1 MLDTATI
8 LWGLLFGSIGF
19 GYFMY
24 GKRQGHLVA
33 RFTGI
38 ALILC
43 PYIVPNNLVLVLVGL
58 GLMSVPYF
66 IKL

>member
-24 GKRQGHLVA
+24 GKRQSHLVA

-38 ALILC
+38 ALMLFV
-43 PYIVPNNLVLVLVGL
+43 YFVPNNLVLVLVGL
-58 GLMSVPYF
+58 GLMSLPYF
-66 IKL
+66 IRL

>member
-1 MLDTATI
+1 MDVLI
-8 LWGLLFGSIGF
+8 I

-24 GKRQGHLVA
+24 GKRQSHLVA
-33 RFTGI
+33 CFTGI
-38 ALILC
+38 ALMLFL
-43 PYIVPNNLVLVLVGL
+43 YFVPNNLMMVLVGL